1 MSKKKL
7 AYFLLIP
14 LLDFI
19 AFFAICF
26 LSLLIAYKLKI
37 ADVSWTFYVSALV
50 MSAIKVGVHAA
61 TGTYRML
68 WMYSIWRNI
77 ARITSITLLVDIVFA
92 GLSFIPFVKENL
104 FLTLSTTIIILL
116 IDFWYLIVS
125 RGILSLFLNKIYS
138 YKRRGVE
145 RKSKRENTLI
155 VGAGDAGSLVLNEIG
170 EDKST
175 KYEVVGFVDDSNDK
189 VGTNIN
195 GVKVYGPTAKINE
208 IIHKTEAKNV
218 IVAIPSA
225 NRDRLKDILQ
235 TINYK
240 GVNVEIAPDKSK
252 FLKRDL
258 FNEIRK
264 VEIADLLGRE
274 QIELDKE
281 KLNDFISGKTI
292 LVTGGG
298 GSIGSEIVRQVLE
311 YHPKQVVIFDIY
323 ENTTYELKT
332 ELDMKYRGSAYQPS
346 YIALIGSVRDR
357 VRLEEV
363 FDKYRPNI
371 VFHAAAHKHVP
382 LMEDSPYESVKN
394 NIKGTYNVA
403 YMANKYHVEKMVLIS
418 TDKAVRPT
426 NVMGASKRFCEMVV
440 ESWNSKSEH
449 TRYSMVRFGNVLG
462 SHGSVIPL
470 FEKQIENGGP
480 ITVTSDKITRFFMT
494 IPEACGLVIESGAYA
509 AGGEKFILDMG
520 KPVKIIDLAKNM
532 IKLSGL
538 ELGKDIDIEI
548 TGLRPGE
555 KLYEELLLETA
566 NAEKTQNDKIYVEY
580 SKNPFALEKIDEMI
594 AHLDEIGHDNKQVLE
609 YLKEIEIIKND
620 DVSKNA

>member
-14 LLDFI
+14 IIDFI

-37 ADVSWTFYVSALV
+37 AGVSWTFYVSALV

-92 GLSFIPFVKENL
+92 TLSFIPFVKENL

-145 RKSKRENTLI
+145 RKSERENTLI

-195 GVKVYGPTAKINE
+195 GIKVYGPTAKINE

-264 VEIADLLGRE
+264 VEIGDLLGRE

-403 YMANKYHVEKMVLIS
+403 YMADKYQVEKMVLIS

-440 ESWNSKSEH
+440 ESWNNKSER

-470 FEKQIENGGP
+470 FERQIANGGP

-509 AGGEKFILDMG
+509 SGGEKFILDMG

-580 SKNPFALEKIDEMI
+580 SKNPFTLEKIDEII

-620 DVSKNA
+620 DVSKAA